1 MRRVFS
7 DIEEGGESLHVGFEH
22 PGGEGRR
29 GGRHEELEEDQSG
42 GKDVG
47 LRGVGGGLL
56 LLGRGVGL
64 GADAGGERGVEGVWW
79 GV

>member
-22 PGGEGRR
+22 
-29 GGRHEELEEDQSG
+29 HEELEEDQSG

>member
-7 DIEEGGESLHVGFEH
+7 DIAEGGESLHVGFEQ
-22 PGGEGRR
+22 PGGEGRG

-64 GADAGGERGVEGVWW
+64 GAAAGGERGVEGVWW